1 MANRTHVQTRQ
12 SCLIVQDKVYK
23 QENVDVICTEDDKSN
38 NNNLKLMFRLNGMEK
53 ISYNRQLFANNQ
65 KSIFLPRESWL
76 PQGIA

>member
-1 MANRTHVQTRQ
+1 MRITYIMLNHVLCKVSRLELQSHLFLVQTRQ

-53 ISYNRQLFANNQ
+53 NQL
-65 KSIFLPRESWL
+65 
-76 PQGIA
+76 